1 MILSGLLEQI
11 GIEGSGAGTQRCHA
25 WHEINCLVLDD
36 SLRLGIKKGKNCG
49 SGLQVLNS
57 G

>member
-25 WHEINCLVLDD
+25 WDEINCLVLDG
-36 SLRLGIKKGKNCG
+36 SLGCVTNKGKNCG
-49 SGLQVLNS
+49 SGLQVLIS